1 MNTIIITLVVTFSTV
16 RASDPFLDDLQHPAQ
31 SVPALGLLN
40 SGGDGDGNVG
50 HTLGVNPLNLDHQGH
65 IDVQLTQLGVD
76 PMLVGPNYRLGNL
89 LKLEGGP
96 FGPIG
101 GPLNPHVG
109 PYYGMKGHRFHSSHQ
124 ADRILSGTEG
134 PLPAPL
140 IPSPLIHP
148 FATNQYS
155 NPLTGGLYS
164 PGPGYGYVNGG
175 GFSYGYGSP
184 LPYGGAGTG
193 TPIGTT
199 GYPSVA
205 LPGQHGYGTGLLP
218 EPFLQPNLGNRLPL
232 PAQPLA
238 LQPASPY
245 VVQPFAGHEFH
256 PSVYHRV

>member
-1 MNTIIITLVVTFSTV
+1 MKNLSVALLALCAGLAI
-16 RASDPFLDDLQHPAQ
+16 ASDPFLDESDHPSYA
-31 SVPALGLLN
+31 VPALGLLN
-40 SGGDGDGNVG
+40 SDGDGDGNIG

-65 IDVQLTQLGVD
+65 IDVQLSQLGVD
-76 PMLVGPNYRLGNL
+76 PMLVGPNYRLGNV

-109 PYYGMKGHRFHSSHQ
+109 PYYGMKGHRFHSANQ

-140 IPSPLIHP
+140 IPSPLVHP

-155 NPLTGGLYS
+155 NPLAGGLYS

-175 GFSYGYGSP
+175 GFTYGYGSS

-193 TPIGTT
+193 TQLGSS

-205 LPGQHGYGTGLLP
+205 LPGQYGYGSI
-218 EPFLQPNLGNRLPL
+218 
-232 PAQPLA
+232 
-238 LQPASPY
+238 PASPHL
-245 VVQPFAGHEFH
+245 QPDLSNQS
-256 PSVYHRV
+256 PVYSYPYPGPGGYPAYY